1 MANQVQALRA
11 YYASMTDAKL
21 LETARNRSSFVAPA
35 RAALAEELA
44 KRQISAPEAPPPAS
58 RPSVLAVL
66 FGKRRHAS

>member
-1 MANQVQALRA
+1 MANQAQALRA

-21 LETARNRSSFVAPA
+21 LETARNRNSFVAPA

-44 KRQISAPEAPPPAS
+44 KRQLSAPEEPPPAP
-58 RPSVLAVL
+58 RPSALAVL